1 MDASVGS
8 LIKDARKDHS
18 MTQAE
23 LAQKVGLAT
32 ITIRQYESGAREPK
46 FDTLRK
52 IAQALD
58 CELTDLVPTPSS
70 NPIYY
75 QRISSNLSEDEKKV
89 LKELDDDI
97 LEARMDD
104 IEQTAYEYRQR
115 LLAAF
120 YKLTNKGKEIAVQR
134 LEELAKI
141 PDYRQDFSKLDALM
155 EEYKKYHGIKDE
167 STPRP
172 PANLDE

>member
-1 MDASVGS
+1 MDAGVGC
-8 LIKDARKDHS
+8 LIKDARKERS

-32 ITIRQYESGAREPK
+32 ITIRQYENGAREPK

-58 CELTDLVPTPSS
+58 CELTDLIPTPSS
-70 NPIYY
+70 DPIYY
-75 QRISSNLSEDEKKV
+75 QRISSNLSEDEKNI
-89 LKELDDDI
+89 LKELDDEI

-104 IEQTAYEYRQR
+104 IKQTEYEYRHR

-120 YKLTNKGKEIAVQR
+120 YKLTNKGQEIAVQR
-134 LEELAKI
+134 LEELTKI
-141 PDYRQDFSKLDALM
+141 PDYRQDLSKIDALV
-155 EEYKKYHGIKDE
+155 EEYKKNHGVKVE
-167 STPRP
+167 SNPTP